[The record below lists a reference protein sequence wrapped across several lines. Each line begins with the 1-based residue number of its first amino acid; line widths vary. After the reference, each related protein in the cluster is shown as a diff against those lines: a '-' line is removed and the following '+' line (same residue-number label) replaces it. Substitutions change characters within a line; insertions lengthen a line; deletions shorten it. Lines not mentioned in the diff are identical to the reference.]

1 LNYLQ
6 IFANPGQYILKP
18 IIENYNDKIEFHFD
32 DINVEIKECNDNQIK
47 FIDKYGIQHCENPI
61 CKESCPINKS
71 AVCKPYYEEN
81 INDINMNICECLSGW
96 TGENCEEKVFIDY
109 RYYLIFL

>member
-1 LNYLQ
+1 MNYLQ
-6 IFANPGQYILKP
+6 IFANPGQYILKS

-61 CKESCPINKS
+61 
-71 AVCKPYYEEN
+71 
-81 INDINMNICECLSGW
+81 
-96 TGENCEEKVFIDY
+96 
-109 RYYLIFL
+109 